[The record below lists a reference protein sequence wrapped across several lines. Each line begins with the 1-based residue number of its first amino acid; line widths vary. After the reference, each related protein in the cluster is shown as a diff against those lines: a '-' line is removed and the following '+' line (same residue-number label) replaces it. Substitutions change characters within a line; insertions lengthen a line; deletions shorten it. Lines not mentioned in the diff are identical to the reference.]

1 MKGSVDA
8 LPSPPLS
15 DAESEGKP
23 KTANESLASLI
34 KTTYTTSDINFFV
47 NGRRVTVKNPNPDW
61 VLLDWIRAQDSLKGT
76 KLGCG
81 EGGCGACTVVLQTAE
96 AGGRVRHLAV
106 NACLYPLVG
115 VDGKSLI
122 TVEGLGTV
130 KRPHPLQ
137 ERIAKMHGT
146 QCGFCTPGIVMSLYA
161 LIRNSYRDGKFHLT
175 NSEVEL
181 QGHLDGNLCRCTGY
195 KPIFEAARTFIT
207 EDLNGTIAEIN
218 GKEIT
223 PDTHF
228 DDDYATVAREANKT
242 GSCGRPGGCCR
253 DNPDQKGCGSAP
265 GVDETNPKE
274 METPITAPRP
284 QKEPATPPKSPNE
297 PAFGETFLP
306 YEPATEPIF
315 PPMLR
320 KYEGRPICYGD
331 DRRLWFRPTTLK
343 QLIDLKA
350 VYPEA
355 KIVGGASETQIEVRF
370 KKKGYRVSVFA
381 ADIVELNAYNV
392 DPLQKSQAELN
403 SMREISIPGNFPL
416 TKVEE
421 MCKVLFAKIGR
432 RASPLEA
439 LRKQLR
445 YFAGRQ
451 IRNVASLAGSLA
463 TASPISDSAPVLLAA
478 GAKVKIE
485 SQRLGAFEIPLA
497 SWFVSYRTTALPED
511 GIITEIVIPLPDEEK
526 LEITKAYKQA
536 KRKDDDIAIV
546 TSGFRVRLDSNGL
559 VEDAAFSVGGMA
571 PTTVMASKAQEAV
584 MGKKWSD
591 TATLDAAIDALLEQ
605 FSLPFGVPGG
615 MAHYRKVLTISMF
628 FRFWHEAVHD
638 LELGTVDADLIEEIH
653 RGISSGNRDN
663 FTASMKNRG
672 TNEVGRPIPHLSAV
686 KHCTGEAEYV
696 DDMPR
701 QHNEMFG
708 ALVMSKA
715 AYVEILSVDYS
726 AALEMPGVVGY
737 VDKNDI
743 SKEANTWGPVV
754 LDELLFADD
763 KSHYFGQVIG
773 MIYAESAL
781 QARAAADVV
790 TVAYKRLPA
799 IFTIDEAIKAK
810 SFYKHGKELRKGD
823 AVAGSLDDALS
834 KCDHV
839 LEGVTRMGGQEHFYL
854 ETNVALAIPHMED
867 GSMEVYISTQNLMEN
882 QVFVAQ
888 VLGVPMSRVNMRVR
902 RMGGAYGGKE
912 SRTTPYAMYLALAA
926 KKESRPV
933 RMMLNRDEDI
943 AFSGQRHPF
952 QSHWKVGYN
961 SDGKLQVLDVDI
973 YNNAGASLDMSGA
986 VMDRTCTHV
995 DNCYHI
1001 PHAWIRGHVCKTNT
1015 VSNTAFR
1022 GFGGPQGMYIT
1033 ETIMNKVAESLKM
1046 DVDDLRVR
1054 NLYEIGQRTPF
1065 LQEITDD
1072 FHIPTMIEQLTASS
1086 DYEKRK
1092 LAIKEFNSKN
1102 RFRKRGICRI
1112 PTKFGL
1118 SFATALHLN
1127 QAAAYVKIY
1136 EDGSVLLHHGGT
1148 EMGQGLYTKMAQVCA
1163 EELNVSVDDV
1173 YNKES
1178 QSDQVANASPTAA
1191 SSGSDING
1199 QAVKNACDQINARL
1213 APYREKYGKDAPL
1226 SKIVHAAYRDR
1237 VNLAAN
1243 GFWKMPRIG
1252 YEWGNWKDP
1261 LPMYYYF
1268 TQGVAISEVELDTL
1282 TGDSTVLRIDLM
1294 MDIGRS
1300 INPAM
1305 DYGQIEGA
1313 FVQGQGLFTMEESLW
1328 MKSGE
1333 IFTKGPGTYKIPGF
1347 SDIPQVFNV
1356 TTLQHDSEGKPINWS
1371 KLGSIQSS
1379 KGTGEPPLFLGS
1391 TVFFALREAVKA
1403 ARATNNVTEPLVLNA
1418 PSTAEK
1424 LRLAVADDLVRRATV
1439 EAKVDE
1445 QEFFIRIES

>member
-1 MKGSVDA
+1 MKASQDA

-15 DAESEGKP
+15 DTDETAP
-23 KTANESLASLI
+23 KTPIESLAALI
-34 KTTYTTSDINFFV
+34 KTTYRTSDIKFYI
-47 NGRRVTVKNPNPDW
+47 NGRPVTVKNPNPDW

-81 EGGCGACTVVLQTAE
+81 EGGCGACTVVLQTLE
-96 AGGRVRHLAV
+96 DGRVRHLAV

-223 PDTHF
+223 PEKNTE
-228 DDDYATVAREANKT
+228 DDYATVAREANKT

-253 DNPDQKGCGSAP
+253 DNPDSKGCGSTA
-265 GVDETNPKE
+265 VDESNPKE

-284 QKEPATPPKSPNE
+284 HEIPSTPPRSPDK

-306 YEPATEPIF
+306 YDPSTEPIF
-315 PPMLR
+315 PPALR
-320 KYEGRPICYGD
+320 KYEPQPICYGD
-331 DRRLWFRPTTLK
+331 DRRLWFRPTNLQ
-343 QLIDLKA
+343 QLIDLKG

-370 KKKGYRVSVFA
+370 KKRAYRVSVFA
-381 ADIVELNAYNV
+381 ADIAELNSFTV
-392 DPLQKSQAELN
+392 DPLQMKQAELE
-403 SMREISIPGNFPL
+403 SLKTISIPGNLSL

-421 MCKVLFAKIGR
+421 MCTTLYAKLGR
-432 RASPLEA
+432 RASALEA

-478 GAKVKIE
+478 GAKAKIH
-485 SQRLGAFEIPLA
+485 SQARGTTEIPLS
-497 SWFVSYRTTALPED
+497 SWFLSYRTTALPED
-511 GIITEIVIPLPDEEK
+511 GVITEIVIPLPSQEN

-546 TSGFRVRLDSNGL
+546 TSGFRVRLDWDG
-559 VEDAAFSVGGMA
+559 VVQDAAFAIGGMA
-571 PTTVMASKAQEAV
+571 PTTVMADKAQQGV

-591 TATLDAAIDALLEQ
+591 METLDAAIDALLEQ
-605 FSLPFGVPGG
+605 FQLPFGVPGG

-628 FRFWHEAVHD
+628 FRFWHEVVHD
-638 LELGTVDADLIEEIH
+638 LGLGEVDADLIEEIH

-663 FTASMKNRG
+663 FTSSMLNRG
-672 TNEVGRPIPHLSAV
+672 TKEVGRPIPHLSAV

-696 DDMPR
+696 EDMPR
-701 QHNEMFG
+701 QHNELFG

-715 AYVEILSVDYS
+715 AHAEILSVNYS
-726 AALEMPGVVGY
+726 TALEMPGVVGY
-737 VDKNDI
+737 IDKDSI
-743 SKEANTWGPVV
+743 TKEQNTWGPVV
-754 LDELLFADD
+754 LDELIFADG
-763 KSHYFGQVIG
+763 KSNYYGQVIG
-773 MIYAESAL
+773 MIYAETAL
-781 QARAAADVV
+781 QARAAADAV
-790 TVAYKRLPA
+790 TVTYKRLPA

-810 SFYKHGKELRKGD
+810 SFFKHGKELRKGE
-823 AVAGSLDDALS
+823 ALSGSLDEAFS
-834 KCDHV
+834 KCAHV
-839 LEGVTRMGGQEHFYL
+839 LEGTTRMGGQEHFYL
-854 ETNVALAIPHMED
+854 ETNAALAIPHMED

-882 QVFVAQ
+882 QVFTAQ
-888 VLGVPMSRVNMRVR
+888 VLGVPMNRVNMRVR

-912 SRTTPYAMYLALAA
+912 SRTTALSMYLALAA
-926 KKESRPV
+926 QKTSRPV

-943 AFSGQRHPF
+943 TFSGQRHPF
-952 QSHWKVGYN
+952 QSKWKVGV
-961 SDGKLQVLDVDI
+961 DEKGKVQVLDIDI

-986 VMDRTCTHV
+986 VMDRACTHV

-1001 PHAWIRGHVCKTNT
+1001 PNAWIRGHVCKTNT

-1033 ETIMNKVAESLKM
+1033 ETIMFKIAESLNM
-1046 DVDDLRVR
+1046 DVDDLRMR
-1054 NLYEIGQRTPF
+1054 NLYEVGQRTPF

-1072 FHIPTMIEQLTASS
+1072 FHVPTMMEQLSS
-1086 DYEKRK
+1086 SSEFEKRK
-1092 LAIKEFNSKN
+1092 SAIKQFNVKN
-1102 RFRKRGICRI
+1102 RFKKRGISRI

-1148 EMGQGLYTKMAQVCA
+1148 EMGQGLYTKMTQVAA
-1163 EELNVSVDDV
+1163 EELNVSVDSI

-1199 QAVKNACDQINARL
+1199 QAVKNACDQINERL
-1213 APYREKYGKDAPL
+1213 KPYREKFGKDA
-1226 SKIVHAAYRDR
+1226 SMAIIAHAAYRDR

-1282 TGDSTVLRIDLM
+1282 TGDSTVLRTDLM

-1356 TTLQHDSEGKPINWS
+1356 NTLQHDSQGNTINWS

-1379 KGTGEPPLFLGS
+1379 KGVGEPPLFLGCA
-1391 TVFFALREAVKA
+1391 VFFALREAVKA
-1403 ARATNNVTEPLVLNA
+1403 AREMNGVSEPLVLDA
-1418 PSTAEK
+1418 PCTAEK
-1424 LRLAVADDLVRRATV
+1424 LRLAVADDLVKRAIV
-1439 EAKVDE
+1439 EKKDDE

>member
-1 MKGSVDA
+1 MKASQDA

-15 DAESEGKP
+15 DTDETAP
-23 KTANESLASLI
+23 KTPIESLAALI
-34 KTTYTTSDINFFV
+34 KTTYRTSDIKFYI
-47 NGRRVTVKNPNPDW
+47 NGRPVTVKNPNPDW

-81 EGGCGACTVVLQTAE
+81 EGGCGACTVVLQTLE
-96 AGGRVRHLAV
+96 DGRVRHFAV

-161 LIRNSYRDGKFHLT
+161 LIRNSYRDGKFHLS

-223 PDTHF
+223 PEKNTE
-228 DDDYATVAREANKT
+228 DDYATVAREANKT

-253 DNPDQKGCGSAP
+253 DNPDSKGCGSTA
-265 GVDETNPKE
+265 VDESNPKE

-284 QKEPATPPKSPNE
+284 HETPSTPPRSPDK

-306 YEPATEPIF
+306 YDPSTEPIF
-315 PPMLR
+315 PPALR
-320 KYEGRPICYGD
+320 KYEPQPICYGD
-331 DRRLWFRPTTLK
+331 DRRLWFRPTNLQ
-343 QLIDLKA
+343 QLIDLKG

-370 KKKGYRVSVFA
+370 KKRAYRVSVFA
-381 ADIVELNAYNV
+381 ADIAELNSFTV
-392 DPLQKSQAELN
+392 DPLQMKQAELE
-403 SMREISIPGNFPL
+403 SLKTISIPANLSL

-421 MCKVLFAKIGR
+421 MCTTLYAKLGR
-432 RASPLEA
+432 RALALEA

-478 GAKVKIE
+478 GAKVKIH
-485 SQRLGAFEIPLA
+485 SQARGTTEIPLS
-497 SWFVSYRTTALPED
+497 SWFLSYRTTALPED
-511 GIITEIVIPLPDEEK
+511 GVITEIVIPLPSRENI
-526 LEITKAYKQA
+526 EITKAYKQA

-546 TSGFRVRLDSNGL
+546 TSGFRVKLDGDG
-559 VEDAAFSVGGMA
+559 VVQDAAFAVGGMA
-571 PTTVMASKAQEAV
+571 PTTVMADKAQQGV

-591 TATLDAAIDALLEQ
+591 IKTLDAAIDALLEQ
-605 FSLPFGVPGG
+605 FQLPFGVPGG

-628 FRFWHEAVHD
+628 FRFWNEVVHD
-638 LELGTVDADLIEEIH
+638 LGLGEVDADLIEEIH

-663 FTASMKNRG
+663 FTSSMLNRG
-672 TNEVGRPIPHLSAV
+672 TKEVGRPIPHLSAV

-701 QHNEMFG
+701 QHNELFG

-715 AYVEILSVDYS
+715 AHAEILSVNYS
-726 AALEMPGVVGY
+726 TALEMPGVVGY
-737 VDKNDI
+737 IDKDSI
-743 SKEANTWGPVV
+743 TKEQNTWGPVV
-754 LDELLFADD
+754 LDELIFADGN
-763 KSHYFGQVIG
+763 SNYYGQVIG
-773 MIYAESAL
+773 MIYAETAL
-781 QARAAADVV
+781 QARAAADAV
-790 TVAYKRLPA
+790 TVTYKRLPA

-810 SFYKHGKELRKGD
+810 SFFKHGKELRKGE
-823 AVAGSLDDALS
+823 ALSGSLDEAFS
-834 KCDHV
+834 KCAHV
-839 LEGVTRMGGQEHFYL
+839 LEGTTRMGGQEHFYL
-854 ETNVALAIPHMED
+854 ETNAALAIPHMED

-882 QVFVAQ
+882 QVFTAQ
-888 VLGVPMSRVNMRVR
+888 VLGVPMNRVNMRVR

-912 SRTTPYAMYLALAA
+912 SRTTALSMYLALAA
-926 KKESRPV
+926 QKTSRPV

-952 QSHWKVGYN
+952 QSKWKVGV
-961 SDGKLQVLDVDI
+961 DEQGKIQVLDIDI

-986 VMDRTCTHV
+986 V
-995 DNCYHI
+995 I
-1001 PHAWIRGHVCKTNT
+1001 
-1015 VSNTAFR
+1015 

-1033 ETIMNKVAESLKM
+1033 ETIMFKIAESLNM
-1046 DVDDLRVR
+1046 DVDDLRMR
-1054 NLYEIGQRTPF
+1054 NLYEVGQRTPF

-1072 FHIPTMIEQLTASS
+1072 FHVPTMMEQLGSS
-1086 DYEKRK
+1086 SELEKRK
-1092 LAIKEFNSKN
+1092 SAIKQFNVQN
-1102 RFRKRGICRI
+1102 RFKKR
-1112 PTKFGL
+1112 
-1118 SFATALHLN
+1118 ALHLN

-1148 EMGQGLYTKMAQVCA
+1148 EMGQGLYTKMTQVAA
-1163 EELNVSVDDV
+1163 EELNVSVDSI

-1199 QAVKNACDQINARL
+1199 QAVKNACDQINERL
-1213 APYREKYGKDAPL
+1213 KPYREKFGKDA
-1226 SKIVHAAYRDR
+1226 SMAVIAHAAYRDR

-1282 TGDSTVLRIDLM
+1282 TGDSTVLRTDLM

-1356 TTLQHDSEGKPINWS
+1356 NTLQHDSQGNTINWS

-1379 KGTGEPPLFLGS
+1379 KGVGEPPLFLGCA
-1391 TVFFALREAVKA
+1391 VFFALREAVKA
-1403 ARATNNVTEPLVLNA
+1403 AREMNGVSEPLVLDA
-1418 PSTAEK
+1418 PCTAEK
-1424 LRLAVADDLVRRATV
+1424 LRLAVADDLVKRAIV
-1439 EAKVDE
+1439 EKKDDE

>member
-1 MKGSVDA
+1 MKASQDA

-15 DAESEGKP
+15 DTDETVP
-23 KTANESLASLI
+23 KTPVECLAALI
-34 KTTYTTSDINFFV
+34 KTTYRTSDIRFYI
-47 NGRRVTVKNPNPDW
+47 NGRPVTVKNPNPDW

-81 EGGCGACTVVLQTAE
+81 EGGCGACTVVLQTLE
-96 AGGRVRHLAV
+96 NGHVRHLAV

-223 PDTHF
+223 PEKPTE
-228 DDDYATVAREANKT
+228 DDYATVAREANKT

-253 DNPDQKGCGSAP
+253 DNPDSKGCDST
-265 GVDETNPKE
+265 GVDESNPKE

-284 QKEPATPPKSPNE
+284 QETPSTPPKSPDK
-297 PAFGETFLP
+297 PVFGETFLP
-306 YEPATEPIF
+306 YDPSTEPIF
-315 PPMLR
+315 PPALR
-320 KYEGRPICYGD
+320 KYEPQPICYGD
-331 DRRLWFRPTTLK
+331 DRRLWFRPTNLQ
-343 QLIDLKA
+343 QLIDLKG

-370 KKKGYRVSVFA
+370 KKRAYRVSVFA
-381 ADIVELNAYNV
+381 ADISELNSFTI
-392 DPLQKSQAELN
+392 DPLQMKQAELE
-403 SMREISIPGNFPL
+403 SLKTISIPGNL
-416 TKVEE
+416 SLSKVEE
-421 MCKVLFAKIGR
+421 MCTILYAKLGR
-432 RASPLEA
+432 RASALEA

-478 GAKVKIE
+478 GAKVKIH
-485 SQRLGAFEIPLA
+485 SQTGGITEIPLS
-497 SWFVSYRTTALPED
+497 SWFLSYRTTALPED
-511 GIITEIVIPLPDEEK
+511 GVIAEIVIPLPSEEI
-526 LEITKAYKQA
+526 EITKAYKQA

-546 TSGFRVRLDSNGL
+546 TSGFRVRLDGNGV
-559 VEDAAFSVGGMA
+559 VEDAAFAIGGMA
-571 PTTVMASKAQEAV
+571 PTTVMAEKAQKAV
-584 MGKKWSD
+584 VGRKWSD
-591 TATLDAAIDALLEQ
+591 MKTLNTGIDALLEQ
-605 FSLPFGVPGG
+605 LQLPFGVPGG
-615 MAHYRKVLTISMF
+615 MAHYRKVLTVSMF
-628 FRFWHEAVHD
+628 FRFWHEVVHD
-638 LELGTVDADLIEEIH
+638 LGLGEVDADLIEEIH

-663 FTASMKNRG
+663 FTSSMLNRG
-672 TNEVGRPIPHLSAV
+672 TKEVGRPIPHLSAV

-701 QHNEMFG
+701 QHNELFG

-715 AYVEILSVDYS
+715 AHAEILGVDYS
-726 AALEMPGVVGY
+726 VALEMPGVVGY
-737 VDKNDI
+737 IDKDSI
-743 SKEANTWGPVV
+743 TKEQNTWGPVV
-754 LDELLFADD
+754 LDELIFADG
-763 KSHYFGQVIG
+763 KSNYYGQVIG
-773 MIYAESAL
+773 MIYAETAL
-781 QARAAADVV
+781 QARAAADAV
-790 TVAYKRLPA
+790 TVTYKRLPP

-810 SFYKHGKELRKGD
+810 SFFKHGKELRKGD
-823 AVAGSLDDALS
+823 ALSGSLDGAFS
-834 KCDHV
+834 KCAHV
-839 LEGVTRMGGQEHFYL
+839 LEGTTRMGGQEHFYL
-854 ETNVALAIPHMED
+854 ETNAALAIPHMED

-882 QVFVAQ
+882 QVFTAQ
-888 VLGVPMSRVNMRVR
+888 VLGVPMNRVNMRVR

-912 SRTTPYAMYLALAA
+912 SRTTALSMYLALAA
-926 KKESRPV
+926 QKTARPV

-952 QSHWKVGYN
+952 QSKWKVGV
-961 SDGKLQVLDVDI
+961 DEKGKIQVLDIDI

-986 VMDRTCTHV
+986 VMDRACTHV

-1033 ETIMNKVAESLKM
+1033 ETIMFKIAEALNM
-1046 DVDDLRVR
+1046 DVDDLRMR
-1054 NLYEIGQRTPF
+1054 NLYEVGQRTPF

-1072 FHIPTMIEQLTASS
+1072 FHVPTMMEQLSS
-1086 DYEKRK
+1086 SSEFEKRK
-1092 LAIKEFNSKN
+1092 SAIKEFNAKN
-1102 RFRKRGICRI
+1102 RFKKRGISRI

-1148 EMGQGLYTKMAQVCA
+1148 EMGQGLYTKMTQVAA
-1163 EELNVSVDDV
+1163 EELNVSVDSI

-1199 QAVKNACDQINARL
+1199 QAVKNACDQINERL
-1213 APYREKYGKDAPL
+1213 KPYREKFGKDA
-1226 SKIVHAAYRDR
+1226 SMAVIAHAAYRDR

-1282 TGDSTVLRIDLM
+1282 TGDSTVLRTDLM

-1356 TTLQHDSEGKPINWS
+1356 NTLQHDSQGNPINWS

-1379 KGTGEPPLFLGS
+1379 KGVGEPPLFLGCA
-1391 TVFFALREAVKA
+1391 VFFALREAVKS
-1403 ARATNNVTEPLVLNA
+1403 AREMNGVDEPLVLDA
-1418 PSTAEK
+1418 PCTAEK
-1424 LRLAVADDLVRRATV
+1424 LRLAVADDLVRRAVV
-1439 EAKVDE
+1439 EKKDDE

>member
-1 MKGSVDA
+1 MKASQDA

-15 DAESEGKP
+15 DTDETAP
-23 KTANESLASLI
+23 KTPIESLAALI
-34 KTTYTTSDINFFV
+34 KTTYRTSDIKFYI
-47 NGRRVTVKNPNPDW
+47 NGRPVTVKNPNPDW

-81 EGGCGACTVVLQTAE
+81 EGGCGACTVVLQTLE
-96 AGGRVRHLAV
+96 DGRARHFAV

-223 PDTHF
+223 PEKNTE
-228 DDDYATVAREANKT
+228 DDYATVAREANKT

-253 DNPDQKGCGSAP
+253 DNPGSKGCGSTA
-265 GVDETNPKE
+265 VDESNPKE

-284 QKEPATPPKSPNE
+284 HETPSTPPRSPDK

-306 YEPATEPIF
+306 YDPSTEPIF
-315 PPMLR
+315 PPALR
-320 KYEGRPICYGD
+320 KYEPQPICYGD
-331 DRRLWFRPTTLK
+331 DRRLWFRPTNLQ
-343 QLIDLKA
+343 QLIDLKG

-370 KKKGYRVSVFA
+370 KKRAYRVSVFA
-381 ADIVELNAYNV
+381 ADIAELNSFTV
-392 DPLQKSQAELN
+392 DPLQMKQAELESLKN
-403 SMREISIPGNFPL
+403 ISIPGNLSL

-421 MCKVLFAKIGR
+421 MCTTLYAKLGR
-432 RASPLEA
+432 RASALEA

-478 GAKVKIE
+478 GAKVKIH
-485 SQRLGAFEIPLA
+485 SQARGTTEIPLS
-497 SWFVSYRTTALPED
+497 SWFLSYRTTALPED
-511 GIITEIVIPLPDEEK
+511 GVITEIVIPLPSRENI
-526 LEITKAYKQA
+526 EITKAYKQA

-546 TSGFRVRLDSNGL
+546 TSGFRVELDGDG
-559 VEDAAFSVGGMA
+559 VVQDAAFAVGGMA
-571 PTTVMASKAQEAV
+571 PTTVMADKAQQGV

-591 TATLDAAIDALLEQ
+591 IKTLDAAIDALLEQ
-605 FSLPFGVPGG
+605 FQLPFGVPGG

-628 FRFWHEAVHD
+628 FRFWHEVVHD
-638 LELGTVDADLIEEIH
+638 LGLGEVDADLIEEIH

-663 FTASMKNRG
+663 FTSSIVN
-672 TNEVGRPIPHLSAV
+672 
-686 KHCTGEAEYV
+686 
-696 DDMPR
+696 
-701 QHNEMFG
+701 
-708 ALVMSKA
+708 
-715 AYVEILSVDYS
+715 YS
-726 AALEMPGVVGY
+726 TALEMPGVVGY
-737 VDKNDI
+737 IDKDSI
-743 SKEANTWGPVV
+743 TKEQNTWGPVV
-754 LDELLFADD
+754 LDELIFADGN
-763 KSHYFGQVIG
+763 SNYYGQVIG
-773 MIYAESAL
+773 MIYAETAL
-781 QARAAADVV
+781 QARAAADAV
-790 TVAYKRLPA
+790 TVTYKRLPA

-810 SFYKHGKELRKGD
+810 SFFKHGKELRKGE
-823 AVAGSLDDALS
+823 ALSGSLDEAFS
-834 KCDHV
+834 KCAHV
-839 LEGVTRMGGQEHFYL
+839 LEGTTRMGGQEHFYL
-854 ETNVALAIPHMED
+854 ETNAALAIPHMED

-882 QVFVAQ
+882 QVFTAQ
-888 VLGVPMSRVNMRVR
+888 VLGVPMNRVNMRVR

-912 SRTTPYAMYLALAA
+912 SRTTALSMYLALAA
-926 KKESRPV
+926 QKTSRPV

-952 QSHWKVGYN
+952 QSKWKVGV
-961 SDGKLQVLDVDI
+961 DEQGKIQVLDIDI

-986 VMDRTCTHV
+986 VMDRACTHV

-1001 PHAWIRGHVCKTNT
+1001 PNAWIRGHVCKTNT

-1033 ETIMNKVAESLKM
+1033 ETIMFKIAESLNM
-1046 DVDDLRVR
+1046 DVDDLRMR

-1072 FHIPTMIEQLTASS
+1072 FHVPTMMEQLSS
-1086 DYEKRK
+1086 SSEFEKRK
-1092 LAIKEFNSKN
+1092 SAIKQLNVKN
-1102 RFRKRGICRI
+1102 RFKKRGISRI

-1148 EMGQGLYTKMAQVCA
+1148 EMGQGLYTKMTQVAA
-1163 EELNVSVDDV
+1163 EELNVSVDSI

-1199 QAVKNACDQINARL
+1199 QAVKNACDQINERL
-1213 APYREKYGKDAPL
+1213 KPYREKFGKDA
-1226 SKIVHAAYRDR
+1226 SMAVIAHAAYRDR

-1282 TGDSTVLRIDLM
+1282 TGDSTVLRTDLM

-1356 TTLQHDSEGKPINWS
+1356 NTLQHDSQGNTINWS

-1379 KGTGEPPLFLGS
+1379 KGVGEPPLFLGCA
-1391 TVFFALREAVKA
+1391 VFFALREAVKA
-1403 ARATNNVTEPLVLNA
+1403 AREMNGVSEPLVLDA
-1418 PSTAEK
+1418 PCTAEK
-1424 LRLAVADDLVRRATV
+1424 LRLAVADDLVKRAIV
-1439 EAKVDE
+1439 EKKDDE

>member
-1 MKGSVDA
+1 
-8 LPSPPLS
+8 
-15 DAESEGKP
+15 
-23 KTANESLASLI
+23 
-34 KTTYTTSDINFFV
+34 
-47 NGRRVTVKNPNPDW
+47 
-61 VLLDWIRAQDSLKGT
+61 
-76 KLGCG
+76 
-81 EGGCGACTVVLQTAE
+81 
-96 AGGRVRHLAV
+96 
-106 NACLYPLVG
+106 
-115 VDGKSLI
+115 
-122 TVEGLGTV
+122 
-130 KRPHPLQ
+130 
-137 ERIAKMHGT
+137 
-146 QCGFCTPGIVMSLYA
+146 MSLYA

-223 PDTHF
+223 PEKNTE
-228 DDDYATVAREANKT
+228 DDYATVAREANKT

-253 DNPDQKGCGSAP
+253 DNPGSKGCGSTAL
-265 GVDETNPKE
+265 DESNPKE

-284 QKEPATPPKSPNE
+284 HETPSTPPRSPDK

-306 YEPATEPIF
+306 YDPSTEPIF
-315 PPMLR
+315 PPALR
-320 KYEGRPICYGD
+320 KYEPQPICYGD
-331 DRRLWFRPTTLK
+331 DRRLWFRPTNLQ
-343 QLIDLKA
+343 QLIDLKG

-370 KKKGYRVSVFA
+370 KKRAYRVSVFA
-381 ADIVELNAYNV
+381 ADIAELNSFTV
-392 DPLQKSQAELN
+392 DPLQMKQAELESLKN
-403 SMREISIPGNFPL
+403 ISIPGNLSL

-421 MCKVLFAKIGR
+421 MCTTLYAKLGR
-432 RASPLEA
+432 RASALEA

-478 GAKVKIE
+478 GAKVKIH
-485 SQRLGAFEIPLA
+485 SQAHGTTEIPLS
-497 SWFVSYRTTALPED
+497 SWFLSYRTTALPED
-511 GIITEIVIPLPDEEK
+511 GVITEIVIPLPSRENI
-526 LEITKAYKQA
+526 EITKAYKQA

-546 TSGFRVRLDSNGL
+546 TSGFRVKLDGDG
-559 VEDAAFSVGGMA
+559 VVQDAAFAVGGMA
-571 PTTVMASKAQEAV
+571 PTTVMADKAQQGV

-591 TATLDAAIDALLEQ
+591 MKTLDAAIDALLEQ
-605 FSLPFGVPGG
+605 FQLPFGVPGG

-628 FRFWHEAVHD
+628 FRFWHEVVHD
-638 LELGTVDADLIEEIH
+638 LGLGEVDADLIEEIH

-663 FTASMKNRG
+663 FTSSMLNRG
-672 TNEVGRPIPHLSAV
+672 TKEVGRPIPHLSAV

-701 QHNEMFG
+701 QHNELFG

-715 AYVEILSVDYS
+715 AHAEILSVNYS
-726 AALEMPGVVGY
+726 TALEMPGVVGY
-737 VDKNDI
+737 IDKDSI
-743 SKEANTWGPVV
+743 TKEQNTWGPVV
-754 LDELLFADD
+754 LDELIFADGN
-763 KSHYFGQVIG
+763 SNYYGQVIG
-773 MIYAESAL
+773 MIYAETAL
-781 QARAAADVV
+781 QARAAADAV
-790 TVAYKRLPA
+790 TVTYKRLPA

-810 SFYKHGKELRKGD
+810 SFFKHGKELRKGE
-823 AVAGSLDDALS
+823 ALSGSLDEAFR
-834 KCDHV
+834 KCAHV
-839 LEGVTRMGGQEHFYL
+839 LEGTTRMGGQEHFYL
-854 ETNVALAIPHMED
+854 ETNAALAIPHMED

-882 QVFVAQ
+882 QVFTAQ
-888 VLGVPMSRVNMRVR
+888 VLGVPMNRVNMRVR

-912 SRTTPYAMYLALAA
+912 SRTTALSMYLALAA
-926 KKESRPV
+926 QKTSRPV

-952 QSHWKVGYN
+952 QSKWKVGV
-961 SDGKLQVLDVDI
+961 DEQGKIQVLDIDI

-986 VMDRTCTHV
+986 VMDRACTHV

-1001 PHAWIRGHVCKTNT
+1001 PNAWIRGHVCKTNT

-1033 ETIMNKVAESLKM
+1033 ETIMFKIAESLNM
-1046 DVDDLRVR
+1046 DVDDLRMR
-1054 NLYEIGQRTPF
+1054 NLYEVGQRTPF

-1072 FHIPTMIEQLTASS
+1072 FHVPTMMEQLSS
-1086 DYEKRK
+1086 SSEFEKRK
-1092 LAIKEFNSKN
+1092 SAIKQFNVKN
-1102 RFRKRGICRI
+1102 RFKKRGISRI

-1148 EMGQGLYTKMAQVCA
+1148 EMGQGLYTKMTQVAA
-1163 EELNVSVDDV
+1163 EELNVSVDSI

-1199 QAVKNACDQINARL
+1199 QAVKNACDQINERL
-1213 APYREKYGKDAPL
+1213 KPYREKFGKDA
-1226 SKIVHAAYRDR
+1226 SMAVIAHAAYRDR

-1282 TGDSTVLRIDLM
+1282 TGDSTVLRTDLM

-1356 TTLQHDSEGKPINWS
+1356 NTLQHDSQGNTINWS

-1379 KGTGEPPLFLGS
+1379 KGVGEPPLFLGCA
-1391 TVFFALREAVKA
+1391 VFFALREAVKA
-1403 ARATNNVTEPLVLNA
+1403 AREMNGVSEPLVLDA
-1418 PSTAEK
+1418 PCTAEK
-1424 LRLAVADDLVRRATV
+1424 LRLAVADDLVKRAIV
-1439 EAKVDE
+1439 EKKDDE

>member
-1 MKGSVDA
+1 MKTQDA

-15 DAESEGKP
+15 DAESDAP
-23 KTANESLASLI
+23 KTAVESLASLI
-34 KTTYTTSDINFFV
+34 KSTYKTSDIKFYV
-47 NGRRVTVKNPNPDW
+47 NGRPVTVKNPNPDW

-81 EGGCGACTVVLQTAE
+81 EGGCGACTVVLQTIE
-96 AGGRVRHLAV
+96 SGWVRHLAV

-207 EDLNGTIAEIN
+207 EDLNGTLAEIN
-218 GKEIT
+218 SKEII
-223 PDTHF
+223 PEKHQ
-228 DDDYATVAREANKT
+228 DDDYATVTREANKN

-253 DNPDQKGCGSAP
+253 DNSGSTGCGSDAS
-265 GVDETNPKE
+265 NPKE

-284 QKEPATPPKSPNE
+284 QSPQTPPKSPDE
-297 PAFGETFLP
+297 SEFGEPFLP
-306 YEPATEPIF
+306 YDPSTEPIF
-315 PPMLR
+315 PPALR
-320 KYEGRPICYGD
+320 KYEPRPICYGD
-331 DRRLWFRPTTLK
+331 DRRLWFRPTNLQ

-355 KIVGGASETQIEVRF
+355 KVVGGASETQIEVRF
-370 KKKGYRVSVFA
+370 KKRGYRVSVFA
-381 ADIVELNAYNV
+381 ADI
-392 DPLQKSQAELN
+392 AELN
-403 SMREISIPGNFPL
+403 SYTADPLLKTQAELESMREICIPGNLPL
-416 TKVEE
+416 TKVED
-421 MCKVLFAKIGR
+421 MCTVLYAKMGC

-478 GAKVKIE
+478 GAKVKI
-485 SQRLGAFEIPLA
+485 QTQARGTFEIPLA
-497 SWFVSYRTTALPED
+497 SWFISYRTTALPED
-511 GIITEIVIPLPDEEK
+511 GIITEIVIPLSSEEK

-546 TSGFRVRLDSNGL
+546 TSGFRVRLDADGV

-571 PTTVMASKAQEAV
+571 PTTVMAEKAQEAV
-584 MGKKWSD
+584 MGKKWTEVS
-591 TATLDAAIDALLEQ
+591 TLDAATDALLEQ
-605 FSLPFGVPGG
+605 FKLPVGVPGG

-628 FRFWHEAVHD
+628 FRFWHEVVHD
-638 LELGTVDADLIEEIH
+638 LKLGKVDADLIEEIH
-653 RGISSGNRDN
+653 RDISSGNRDN
-663 FTASMKNRG
+663 FTASMRNRG
-672 TNEVGRPIPHLSAV
+672 TKEVGRPIPHLSAV

-696 DDMPR
+696 EDMPR
-701 QHNEMFG
+701 QHNELFG

-715 AYVEILSVDYS
+715 AHAEILSVDYS
-726 AALEMPGVVGY
+726 TALEMPGVVGY
-737 VDKNDI
+737 IDKDSI
-743 SKEANTWGPVV
+743 TKDQNTWGPVV
-754 LDELLFADD
+754 LDEVIFADGT
-763 KSHYFGQVIG
+763 SNYFGQVIG
-773 MIYAESAL
+773 MIYAETAL
-781 QARAAADVV
+781 QARAAADAV

-799 IFTIDEAIKAK
+799 IFTIEEAIKAK
-810 SFYKHGKELRKGD
+810 SFFKHGKELRKGD
-823 AVAGSLDDALS
+823 ALGGSLDDAFN

-854 ETNVALAIPHMED
+854 ETNAGLAIPHMED

-882 QVFVAQ
+882 QVFTAQ
-888 VLGVPMSRVNMRVR
+888 VLGVPMNRVNMRVR

-912 SRTTPYAMYLALAA
+912 SRTTALSMYLALAA
-926 KKESRPV
+926 QKASRPV

-943 AFSGQRHPF
+943 TFSGQRHPF
-952 QSHWKVGYN
+952 QSHWKVGFDK
-961 SDGKLQVLDVDI
+961 DGKIQVLDIDI
-973 YNNAGASLDMSGA
+973 YNNAGWSLDMSGA
-986 VMDRTCTHV
+986 VMDRACTHV

-1033 ETIMNKVAESLKM
+1033 ETIMFKIAESLNM
-1046 DVDDLRVR
+1046 DVDDLRMR
-1054 NLYEIGQRTPF
+1054 NLYEVGQRTPF

-1072 FHIPTMIEQLTASS
+1072 FHIPTMMEQLSETSEF
-1086 DYEKRK
+1086 EKRK
-1092 LAIKEFNSKN
+1092 LAIKEFNAKN
-1102 RFRKRGICRI
+1102 RFKKRGICRI

-1127 QAAAYVKIY
+1127 QAGAYVKIY

-1163 EELNVSVDDV
+1163 EELNVPVDSI

-1199 QAVKNACDQINARL
+1199 QAVKNACDQINERL
-1213 APYREKYGKDAPL
+1213 KPYREKYGRDA
-1226 SKIVHAAYRDR
+1226 SMAKIAHAAYRDR

-1282 TGDSTVLRIDLM
+1282 TGDSTVLRTDLM

-1347 SDIPQVFNV
+1347 SDVPQVFNC
-1356 TTLQHDSEGKPINWS
+1356 TTLQHDSEGKPISWT

-1403 ARATNNVTEPLVLNA
+1403 AREANNVTEPLVLNA

-1424 LRLAVADDLVRRATV
+1424 LRLAVADDLVRRAVV
-1439 EAKVDE
+1439 EKKGDE
-1445 QEFFIRIES
+1445 QDFFIRIES